1 MSVQGT
7 YTQDSKEM
15 LWVTQVQYL
24 RGVTNATRGAGHMHF
39 LGWYLVDSDSQ
50 INKVGLLS
58 AKNPLEVS
66 YIAVLKRIATD

>member
-1 MSVQGT
+1 MA
-7 YTQDSKEM
+7 M

-58 AKNPLEVS
+58 AKNPLCVKTRV
-66 YIAVLKRIATD
+66 AARRQ